1 MMNFYDFEVFA
12 HDWLVVIINPVS
24 QTETVIH
31 NDRDRLIAYYEE
43 HKNDIWCGYN
53 SRNYDS
59 VILKSIVLG
68 FDVKKINDYIIK
80 EGLKSWQIDSRLRSV
95 QLFDY
100 DCYKLNTGLK
110 QLEAFMGNDIRET
123 SVPFDLQ
130 RALTH
135 EELESTIGYCRNDVE
150 QLIEVFTRTVDDFN
164 AQMDLIHTF
173 KLPLSYISKTK
184 AQLTAEILGCTKR
197 ERYDE
202 WDIKIVD
209 NTISLAL

>member
-31 NDRDRLIAYYEE
+31 NVRDRLIAYYEE

-59 VILKSIVLG
+59 VILKSIILD
-68 FDVKKINDYIIK
+68 FDVKKVNDYIIY
-80 EGLKSWQIDSRLRSV
+80 EGLKSWQIDSHLRYV

-100 DCYKLNTGLK
+100 DAIVLNTSLK

-123 SVPFDLQ
+123 SVPFDLP
-130 RALTH
+130 RKLTP
-135 EELESTIGYCRNDVE
+135 EELELTIKYCRHDVE
-150 QLIEVFTRTVDDFN
+150 QLIEVFIRNKTEFD
-164 AQMDLIHTF
+164 AQLALINIF
-173 KLPLSYISKTK
+173 KLSIKNISMSQAKLAAIILK
-184 AQLTAEILGCTKR
+184 ARKKELF
-197 ERYDE
+197 D
-202 WDIKIVD
+202 
-209 NTISLAL
+209 